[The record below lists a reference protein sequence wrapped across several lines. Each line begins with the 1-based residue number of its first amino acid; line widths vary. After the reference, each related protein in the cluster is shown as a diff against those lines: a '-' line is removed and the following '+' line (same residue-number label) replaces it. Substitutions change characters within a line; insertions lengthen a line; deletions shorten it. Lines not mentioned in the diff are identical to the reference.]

1 MAEVSLRKLRKMYGQ
16 VVAVEGVDLEIAT
29 GELIV
34 LLGPSGCGKSTT
46 LRMVAGLEGISGGTL
61 MIGGRDVTTLEPKD
75 RDNAMV
81 FQN

>member
-34 LLGPSGCGKSTT
+34 LLGPSVRKPCASSIA
-46 LRMVAGLEGISGGTL
+46 LCSAQERNSA
-61 MIGGRDVTTLEPKD
+61 
-75 RDNAMV
+75 
-81 FQN
+81 

>member
-46 LRMVAGLEGISGGTL
+46 LRMVAGLLRPDAGAVHILGIDAL
-61 MIGGRDVTTLEPKD
+61 RDPV
-75 RDNAMV
+75 A
-81 FQN
+81 